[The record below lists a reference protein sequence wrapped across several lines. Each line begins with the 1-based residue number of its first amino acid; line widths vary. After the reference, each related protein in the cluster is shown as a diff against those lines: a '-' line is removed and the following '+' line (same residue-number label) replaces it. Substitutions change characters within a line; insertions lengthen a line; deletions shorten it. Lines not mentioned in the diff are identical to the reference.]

1 MLDHTGAA
9 DTDID
14 DAVALGNAVECA
26 CHEGIIAGG
35 VAEHDD
41 LSTAES
47 LLLARQL
54 RRALDHITHLAHGI
68 HIDARLRRA
77 DIDR

>member
-14 DAVALGNAVECA
+14 DAVALSNAVECA
-26 CHEGIIAGG
+26 SHEGIISGG
-35 VAEHDD
+35 ITEHDD
-41 LSTAES
+41 LGAAKS

-54 RRALDHITHLAHGI
+54 CCALDHIAHLAHGI
-68 HIDARLRRA
+68 HIDARLCRA
-77 DIDR
+77 DVDR